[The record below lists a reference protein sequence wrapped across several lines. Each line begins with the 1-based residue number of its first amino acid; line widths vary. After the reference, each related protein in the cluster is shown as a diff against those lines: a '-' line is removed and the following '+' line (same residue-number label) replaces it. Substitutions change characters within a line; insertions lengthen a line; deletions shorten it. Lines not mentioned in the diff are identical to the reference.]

1 MELKY
6 KNWKEIS
13 VNTFKKLQANINN
26 AEEDGDNMLN
36 NLNKEIAML
45 AVLCDVDEDA
55 IANLTQN
62 EFSKLLTQTN
72 FLADMP
78 KVKVTDKYRI
88 NGADYQ
94 VFLSLKQMTVSQYI
108 DFQTF
113 YADTEKYFCEL
124 LACFLIPKGKKYGEG
139 YDIDVVVR
147 DIGEHL
153 SIVDANSILFFF
165 ALLYR
170 SLTKAML
177 SYSVRQMKKLMKK
190 TKDKAEKTKLQT
202 AIAEMEKAMSLLTN
216 GDGSI
221 W

>member
-72 FLADMP
+72 FLVDMP

-88 NGADYQ
+88 NGTDYQ

-190 TKDKAEKTKLQT
+190 MKDKAEKTKLQT

-221 W
+221 

>member
-139 YDIDVVVR
+139 YDIDVVVK

-170 SLTKAML
+170 SSIKAML

-190 TKDKAEKTKLQT
+190 MKDKAEKTKLQT

>member
-62 EFSKLLTQTN
+62 EFGKLLTQTN

-78 KVKVTDKYRI
+78 KVKVTDKYKI

-139 YDIDVVVR
+139 YDIDVVVK
-147 DIGEHL
+147 DIGNHL

-165 ALLYR
+165 ALL
-170 SLTKAML
+170 
-177 SYSVRQMKKLMKK
+177 
-190 TKDKAEKTKLQT
+190 
-202 AIAEMEKAMSLLTN
+202 
-216 GDGSI
+216 
-221 W
+221 

>member
-45 AVLCDVDEDA
+45 AVLCNVDEDD

-139 YDIDVVVR
+139 YDIDVVVK

-170 SLTKAML
+170 SSIKVML

-190 TKDKAEKTKLQT
+190 MKDKAEKSKLQT

>member
-45 AVLCDVDEDA
+45 AVLCDVDEDD

-190 TKDKAEKTKLQT
+190 MKDKAEKTKLQT

-221 W
+221 

>member
-139 YDIDVVVR
+139 YDIDVVVK

-221 W
+221 

>member
-72 FLADMP
+72 FLVDMP

-221 W
+221 

>member
-190 TKDKAEKTKLQT
+190 MKDKAEKTKLQT

>member
-139 YDIDVVVR
+139 YDIDVVVK

-177 SYSVRQMKKLMKK
+177 SYSVRQMKKLMRK

-221 W
+221 

>member
-216 GDGSI
+216 GDGFI
-221 W
+221 